1 MNEIATYLGPKGY
14 TILKEYLDIDDL
26 NLIRKEL
33 TVKPFVPKTSLA
45 SPPSFAVF
53 QREFVKAV
61 VDPSPLRMQPQAIP
75 FARSHRPV
83 APGCQTQF
91 LLPSV

>member
-1 MNEIATYLGPKGY
+1 MDEISTYLGPKGF

-45 SPPSFAVF
+45 SPPSKKGWVLSSLGWISA
-53 QREFVKAV
+53 
-61 VDPSPLRMQPQAIP
+61 PSL
-75 FARSHRPV
+75 
-83 APGCQTQF
+83 
-91 LLPSV
+91 